1 MEISILRAQSFG
13 FNKPFNLILI
23 LKGRRLMT
31 VAKMGTRLGGYLTFK
46 HYQGS
51 TNVADPGRAARASH
65 TGGDAVR
72 AMPSLLMSVQEFR
85 I

>member
-1 MEISILRAQSFG
+1 
-13 FNKPFNLILI
+13 
-23 LKGRRLMT
+23 MT

-51 TNVADPGRAARASH
+51 MNVTNPGRAARASH

-72 AMPSLLMSVQEFR
+72 AMSSLLMSVQEFR

>member
-1 MEISILRAQSFG
+1 
-13 FNKPFNLILI
+13 
-23 LKGRRLMT
+23 MT
-31 VAKMGTRLGGYLTFK
+31 VAKIGTRLGGYLTFK
-46 HYQGS
+46 YYQGS
-51 TNVADPGRAARASH
+51 MNAANPGGAAHASH